1 MENGSGLA
9 YEETSL
15 LFPYLPNPVI
25 LDVASTQPHHLD
37 AIISEPRVMFDGQ
50 QQLRGELLRLA
61 RKARL
66 VRASSTL
73 PCFCLLFLLTFLSF

>member
-1 MENGSGLA
+1 MKNGSGLA

-15 LFPYLPNPVI
+15 LFPHLPNPVI

-50 QQLRGELLRLA
+50 QQLRGELLRPGWSEPAL
-61 RKARL
+61 RYL
-66 VRASSTL
+66 VSVFSFYL
-73 PCFCLLFLLTFLSF
+73 PFLSF